1 MDDVELNRIDIAV
14 GGRIRRRRTTLRLS
28 QTTLGQMA
36 GVTFQQVQK
45 YENGTNRVA
54 ASRLMMI
61 GRALG
66 VSTAYFFEDVEPAAM
81 AGQMPRASD
90 PETIALVAAYWCLP
104 DRLRADVHAMIQ
116 SMADQYE
123 GPRTTPP
130 ALPEGQRRAG

>member
-1 MDDVELNRIDIAV
+1 MTLELNRIDIAV
-14 GGRIRRRRTTLRLS
+14 GSRIRRRRTALRLS

-66 VSTAYFFEDVEPAAM
+66 VSTAYFFEDVEPATM

-123 GPRTTPP
+123 GPRRV
-130 ALPEGQRRAG
+130 G